1 MDPSCCTTIANV
13 LYMTATLTYQR
24 KVILRVHELTSWT
37 NRWYLLIR
45 SPVNLRQDR
54 CHGDRS
60 CGPTRT
66 NYYGISRRAT
76 GGLLLVGWKYG
87 FRGSTYGRGCGDGG
101 RLNGTSYRATSWLR
115 LNGEAQRT
123 FKNSAVNKGTIHVM
137 ILCKINSSYM
147 TLIGVHKG
155 MVECTPITTD
165 LFVHDT
171 CAHIHT
177 CIHCIQTVMQT
188 VLTIAP
194 PGKSGLGGIDL

>member
-1 MDPSCCTTIANV
+1 
-13 LYMTATLTYQR
+13 MTATLTYQR
-24 KVILRVHELTSWT
+24 KVILRVHELTAWT

-45 SPVNLRQDR
+45 SPVNLRQGR
-54 CHGDRS
+54 CHGDHS

-66 NYYGISRRAT
+66 NCYGISRGAT

-101 RLNGTSYRATSWLR
+101 RLNGTSYRTTSWLR

-137 ILCKINSSYM
+137 TLCKINSSYM

-155 MVECTPITTD
+155 MVECTPIN
-165 LFVHDT
+165 V
-171 CAHIHT
+171 
-177 CIHCIQTVMQT
+177 IQLICLSMTLVRT
-188 VLTIAP
+188 YTHVYIA
-194 PGKSGLGGIDL
+194 